1 MSEYRKNRCSFCG
14 EPETESRELIKV
26 SNVAIC
32 SECVEHCA
40 NIFQERNQAEGQA
53 DAKVQLPTPAQ
64 IKEYLDEYVIGQ
76 NSPKKTI
83 AVAVYNHY
91 KRVWQAKEDDEVK
104 IEKSNILMLG
114 PTGCGKTYIAQ
125 TLAKMLK
132 VPFAIADATTLTE
145 AGYVGEDVENILVRL
160 LQSANY
166 DVKKAEKGIIYIDE
180 IDKIARKSEST
191 SITRDVSGEG
201 VQQAILKILEG
212 TSVNVPPKG
221 GRKHPNQDFIQMD
234 TTNILFIVGGAF
246 AGIEKLIKQRVN
258 KKNIGFDSTI
268 ITKEQKKELMHQ
280 VNYEDIL
287 HYGLI
292 PEMIGRLPVLT
303 TFERLD
309 KVALKSILT
318 VPKNALVKQYKALFA
333 LEDVELEITDEAL
346 EKVAELAMMQKLGA
360 RSLRSIMEKSMLEI
374 MYEVPDMAGLQ
385 KCVVGQ
391 DVITDGGKPEYK
403 F

>member
-1 MSEYRKNRCSFCG
+1 MSEYKRGRCSFCG
-14 EPETESRELIKV
+14 EPESQTRELIRV

-32 SECVEHCA
+32 NECVEHCA
-40 NIFQERNQAEGQA
+40 NIFQDRYQAEESVEQE
-53 DAKVQLPTPAQ
+53 VELPTPAK

-76 NSPKKTI
+76 DAPKRTI

-91 KRVWQAKEDDEVK
+91 KRVWKAQEKDEVT
-104 IEKSNILMLG
+104 IEKSNILMMG

-160 LQSANY
+160 LQSADY

-258 KKNIGFDSTI
+258 KKSIGFDSTI
-268 ITKEQKKELMHQ
+268 ISKDQKKELMHQ
-280 VNYEDIL
+280 VSYEDIL

-309 KVALKSILT
+309 KLALKSILT
-318 VPKNALVKQYKALFA
+318 VPKNALVRQYKALFA
-333 LEDVELEITDEAL
+333 LEGVDLQITEDAL
-346 EKVAELAMMQKLGA
+346 EKVAELAMNQKLGA
-360 RSLRSIMEKSMLEI
+360 RSLRSIMEKSMLDI
-374 MYEVPDMAGLQ
+374 MYEVPDMDGLQ